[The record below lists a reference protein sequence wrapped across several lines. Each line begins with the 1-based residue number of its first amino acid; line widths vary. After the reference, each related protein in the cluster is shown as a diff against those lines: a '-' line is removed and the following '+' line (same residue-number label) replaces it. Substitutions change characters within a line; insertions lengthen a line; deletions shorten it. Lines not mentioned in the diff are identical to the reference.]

1 MSEFDDIMSSVGI
14 PKIQEL
20 FGDSATYTI
29 EDTGATI
36 AITAILTRGVVNPLA
51 AQGVNE
57 RITTIQIANSD
68 FAGHSPKRKDEVLIG
83 SERFIVLE
91 RSGDDGY
98 FTTLTVRPGDD

>member
-1 MSEFDDIMSSVGI
+1 MSQFDEIMSESGI
-14 PKIQEL
+14 PIIKEF
-20 FGDSATYTI
+20 FGDPATYTI
-29 EDTGATI
+29 VDTSETI
-36 AITAILTRGVVNPLA
+36 AVTAILTRGVVNPLA

-68 FAGHSPKRKDEVLIG
+68 LAGHTPKRKDEVLIG

-98 FTTLTVRPGDD
+98 FTTLTVRPGDA

>member
-1 MSEFDDIMSSVGI
+1 MSQLDDIMSSVGI
-14 PKIQEL
+14 PKIQEV

-29 EDTGATI
+29 IDMSETI
-36 AITAILTRGVVNPLA
+36 AVTAILTRGVVNPLA
-51 AQGVNE
+51 AQGANE

-68 FAGHSPKRKDEVLIG
+68 LAGHTPKRKDEVLIG